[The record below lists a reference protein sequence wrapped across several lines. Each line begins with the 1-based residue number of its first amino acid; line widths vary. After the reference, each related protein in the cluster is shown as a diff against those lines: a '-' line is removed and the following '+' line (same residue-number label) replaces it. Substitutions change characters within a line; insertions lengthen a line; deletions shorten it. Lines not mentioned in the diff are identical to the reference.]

1 MTSLARRS
9 IASVRGFN
17 QPGRGMRL
25 VNSAFAWPTGRHFL
39 HGTAL
44 RSKIQ
49 PYLLADIGEGITE
62 CRVVQWF
69 VKPGDAVGQ
78 FDAICEVQ
86 SDKASVEISSRY
98 DGVVK
103 TLHHAVDEIATVGKP
118 LLDIDVKDD
127 DEGDAHVTSAEDAQ
141 VAEKEAP
148 GPKPESESASSPVK
162 EEHHAPHA
170 SAVDP
175 PPDSKSGHAVPAV
188 PAVRRMLKEHGLDIQ
203 DIQGTGKGGRVM
215 KEDVQRYLESQ
226 TTSERQTDTVSQSA
240 ALDTPVTLTPIESQ
254 MFKVMTSALSIPH
267 FGYTHS
273 VDLTITN
280 TIRQKYNASRESMGE
295 TLEKPAPK
303 LTFLPIIMK
312 AISLAFQKHQ
322 RLNAHLHLPSDQGEP
337 SLVLKGTHDFGIA
350 VDTPKGL
357 LVPVVRGVQNRSIT
371 SIAEEI
377 SRLSNLAKQGALK
390 PSDFRGATFTVSNI
404 GSIGGNAV
412 SPVIVPPMVGI
423 VGVGKVDDV
432 ATFIRDEHGNEQL
445 VKRQKTVLSWSADH
459 RVLDGASVARC
470 AESVSTIL
478 ENVDG
483 VSLALM

>member
-1 MTSLARRS
+1 M
-9 IASVRGFN
+9 
-17 QPGRGMRL
+17 
-25 VNSAFAWPTGRHFL
+25 
-39 HGTAL
+39 
-44 RSKIQ
+44 
-49 PYLLADIGEGITE
+49 
-62 CRVVQWF
+62 
-69 VKPGDAVGQ
+69 
-78 FDAICEVQ
+78 AI
-86 SDKASVEISSRY
+86 
-98 DGVVK
+98 
-103 TLHHAVDEIATVGKP
+103 VGKVSASYDNLYASLIHTQP
-118 LLDIDVKDD
+118 LLDIDVKDE
-127 DEGDAHVTSAEDAQ
+127 DEGDTQVASPEDAQ
-141 VAEKEAP
+141 IEEKEAP
-148 GPKPESESASSPVK
+148 GAKPESGSSPVK
-162 EEHHAPHA
+162 EEHRAPHA
-170 SAVDP
+170 PAVGP
-175 PPDSKSGHAVPAV
+175 PRDNNSGHAV
-188 PAVRRMLKEHGLDIQ
+188 PAVRRMLKEHGLDIK
-203 DIQGTGKGGRVM
+203 DVRGTGKGERVL
-215 KEDVQRYLESQ
+215 KEDVQRYLDSQ
-226 TTSERQTDTVSQSA
+226 TTSEQQTDTVSTDTVAQSA

-273 VDLTITN
+273 VDLTMTN

-295 TLEKPAPK
+295 ALDKPVPK

-322 RLNAHLHLPSDQGEP
+322 RLNAHLHADSDQGKP

-390 PSDFRGATFTVSNI
+390 PSEFKGATFTVSNI
-404 GSIGGNAV
+404 GSIGGNGV
-412 SPVIVPPMVGI
+412 SAVIVPPMVGI
-423 VGVGKVDDV
+423 VGVGKVEDV
-432 ATFIRDEHGNEQL
+432 AAFMRDEHGDEQI

-478 ENVDG
+478 EIVDG

>member
-1 MTSLARRS
+1 M
-9 IASVRGFN
+9 
-17 QPGRGMRL
+17 
-25 VNSAFAWPTGRHFL
+25 
-39 HGTAL
+39 
-44 RSKIQ
+44 
-49 PYLLADIGEGITE
+49 
-62 CRVVQWF
+62 
-69 VKPGDAVGQ
+69 
-78 FDAICEVQ
+78 AI
-86 SDKASVEISSRY
+86 
-98 DGVVK
+98 
-103 TLHHAVDEIATVGKP
+103 VGKVCASYNILYVLLIHTQP

-127 DEGDAHVTSAEDAQ
+127 NEGDAHVTSQADAQ
-141 VAEKEAP
+141 IEVEEAS
-148 GPKPESESASSPVK
+148 GPKTESGSSPVK
-162 EEHHAPHA
+162 EERHTPNA

-175 PPDSKSGHAVPAV
+175 PSDSDSGHAA
-188 PAVRRMLKEHGLDIQ
+188 PAVRRMLKEHGLDIK
-203 DIQGTGKGGRVM
+203 DVRGTGKGRRVL
-215 KEDVQRYLESQ
+215 KEDVQRYLDSQ
-226 TTSERQTDTVSQSA
+226 TTHEQQTDPVAQSVA
-240 ALDTPVTLTPIESQ
+240 QDIPVTLTPIESQ

-295 TLEKPAPK
+295 TLDKPVPK

-322 RLNAHLHLPSDQGEP
+322 RLNAHLHVESDQGKP

-357 LVPVVRGVQNRSIT
+357 LVPVVRGVQNRSIM

-390 PSDFRGATFTVSNI
+390 PSDFIGATFTVSNI
-404 GSIGGNAV
+404 GSIGGNGVNA
-412 SPVIVPPMVGI
+412 VIVPPMVGI
-423 VGVGKVDDV
+423 VGVGKVEDV
-432 ATFIRDEHGNEQL
+432 ATFIRDGHGNEQI

-478 ENVDG
+478 ENVEG